1 MGYRI
6 LLFVHVMSVIGW
18 LGAGI
23 VFQVLSE
30 RAVGLRDERRI
41 RALLTM
47 GDDLGPVYFGIVTVL
62 VLLTGLGMVFDG
74 DWGFGEPFVIGGLA
88 GIVASGAL
96 GGAVIGPTSKRA
108 QAAFQE
114 GGVVTPE
121 ITDMLAR
128 VRNFGRLD
136 LALMIVV
143 VFLMTYKPGT

>member
-1 MGYRI
+1 VAYRI
-6 LLFVHVMSVIGW
+6 LLFVHVLAVIGW

-23 VFQVLSE
+23 VFQILSE
-30 RAVGLRDERRI
+30 RALGTRDDRKI
-41 RALLTM
+41 QALLSM

-62 VLLTGLGMVFDG
+62 VLITGIAMVLNG
-74 DWGFGEPFVIGGLA
+74 DWSFGEPFVIGGLA
-88 GIVASGAL
+88 GIVSSGAL
-96 GGAVIGPTSKRA
+96 GGAVIGPSSQRA
-108 QAAFQE
+108 QASFQE

-121 ITDMLAR
+121 IEGLLAK